1 MSQTSNES
9 RSDSRVTT
17 ISLNGH
23 RNAKQDQYE
32 AITRCLDDAIN
43 SLGAEQ
49 IFNHPAHNFKQSGN
63 KLKGGCPFHESKSG
77 SSFVVTISS
86 KLFWCEGCQSGG
98 GAADYRASLR
108 AGRWIKARGKD
119 FTYTA
124 KELAAEANI
133 PFPELEFSP
142 ESIAKAEKWE
152 RRRTVIAET
161 QNYCQEVLWSDRVE
175 ALEARQYLVS
185 ERGLT
190 EEEIKL
196 LPIGYYP
203 NAGEIKRH
211 LVSKGF
217 SDKDWKN
224 TGCVWHQ
231 MEGYITFL
239 WNDDSGRPLTIY
251 GRYFQ
256 KLPPDG
262 KPKTIALPGA
272 KTKQSPLFFDV
283 AFKAGHEELVSV
295 EGVLDAV
302 LLQAK
307 GDTRVCAYVAAS
319 CSNDQ
324 IATLKRRGIKKLTL
338 CGDPDHGGER
348 GTNSNVL
355 RLAQAGITSYVA
367 PTLPEGLDPDE
378 FLIKY
383 GMEGWQNHINSAEH
397 GFRWKAKRLL
407 EAGDVTCDKGKAEI
421 LENATAFCKAI
432 GNHPDLDP
440 FFWSVIRP
448 TLGMEPPEFQQG
460 LEKLWES
467 SPVEVA
473 EIEGDR
479 VEVGKR
485 ENSDHKPTRQEIK
498 SFCQEMYDALFA
510 PGAWIY
516 VAKQLYEWQDTHYE
530 PVDNAVIIKKIH
542 DYCDTYQ
549 ELQKAK
555 GKAEQGE
562 DEENY
567 IICYPYADPKYV
579 NKAFEWLKQKVGI
592 DPKLINPP
600 GLNCVDGVLQL
611 SYDPDSQKWIKSLVP
626 HDPSFYYLY
635 APQVSYEIPALLL
648 PDSCD
653 RLLSCLDAPER
664 DIFLKTIAASLD
676 LPTVRR
682 YRGREVKALLLHGTG
697 NNGKDTLRE
706 VTAMMFGYR
715 GMVGATLSDFQQYD
729 QGRKFPLQKL
739 DGANINWPSENA
751 DCMMIDR
758 IQSLKIAVTGDPL
771 AGEKKG
777 KDEYQFRPRCAHLF
791 NVNAL
796 PKLQGALEAI
806 ISRFC
811 ILGFKKTYKSNP
823 APGEL
828 QADPRFLYNPEFV
841 RIQLLPWYLHY
852 CLDALDRLMI
862 EGINYDV
869 TEQAWEDLREETD
882 HIYSFCKEV
891 GIGYKPN
898 GYLSAD
904 QVYACLRKWYI
915 ENGTL
920 EIEEFYD
927 GRKKDHW
934 SPNPAWG
941 DSLVKASNQIFRRL
955 LKLFPEARRE
965 RDSSGRNI
973 LVGIGWV
980 DPTPLDPHTP
990 ENVSEGYTSERLLNV
1005 SEDALKMVKAS
1016 EIKGSER
1023 AEDDSPICGENKNWI
1038 DQNLDAARK
1047 LADDWMRCND
1057 ASEVIKLTAPQ
1068 ENIKPRAWKLL
1079 TEEGKNWL
1087 RSLMCETG
1095 KESEISKNELPP
1107 SNHVQDVQNPL
1118 TMRFDA
1124 SSEDIQAS
1132 SEDVQN
1138 CIRELQN
1145 NATET
1150 IDIEQPDSTSVD
1162 EAEEVLTE
1170 EWEDEAN
1177 LNDMAKDLLDCSS
1190 IPMLCTL
1197 LNAWINYPKAKDEA
1211 CKRLSAQKQEQ
1222 IKEWEAE
1229 LDELKAS
1236 FKVGDRVF
1244 VNNKSHTD
1252 KLGPYSIERIQ
1263 GYSAKLECFA
1273 SLISITDLRRDE

>member
-1 MSQTSNES
+1 MSQTINES
-9 RSDSRVTT
+9 SSASKVKSIKGD
-17 ISLNGH
+17 GH

-119 FTYTA
+119 FTHTA

-133 PFPELEFSP
+133 PFPEREFSP

-217 SDKDWKN
+217 SDKDWRE

-239 WNDDSGRPLTIY
+239 WNDASGRPLTLY

-262 KPKTIALPGA
+262 KPKTLALPGA

-283 AFKAGHEELVSV
+283 ALKAGHKEIILV
-295 EGVLDAV
+295 EGVIDAIV
-302 LLQAK
+302 TQAK

-319 CSNDQ
+319 CSSDQ
-324 IATLKRRGIKKLTL
+324 IETLKRRGIAKLTL
-338 CGDPDHGGER
+338 CPDPDHGGER

-355 RLAQAGITSYVA
+355 RLTEAGITTYVA
-367 PTLPEGLDPDE
+367 PTLPDGLDPDE

-407 EAGDVTCDKGKAEI
+407 ESGDITCDKGKAEI
-421 LENATAFCKAI
+421 LQNATAFCKAI

-448 TLGMEPPEFQQG
+448 QLGMEPLELQQG

-473 EIEGDR
+473 DIDGDR
-479 VEVGKR
+479 VKVERRG
-485 ENSDHKPTRQEIK
+485 NSDHKPTRQEIK

-510 PGAWIY
+510 LGAWIY
-516 VAKQLYEWQDTHYE
+516 VFNQIYEWRGTHYE
-530 PVDNAVIIKKIH
+530 PIDNAVIMKQIH
-542 DYCDTYQ
+542 DYCDKYQ
-549 ELQKAK
+549 RIKKED
-555 GKAEQGE
+555 GE
-562 DEENY
+562 EY
-567 IICYPYADPKYV
+567 IIYPYADPKYV

-600 GLNCVDGVLQL
+600 GLNCVDGILQL
-611 SYDPDSQKWIKSLVP
+611 SYDPDSQKWIKNLVP

-635 APQVSYEIPALLL
+635 APQVSYEIPALMLS
-648 PDSCD
+648 DSCD

-664 DIFLKTIAASLD
+664 DIFLKTIAASFD

-682 YRGREVKALLLHGTG
+682 YKGRGVKALLLHGGG

-706 VTAMMFGYR
+706 VTSMMLGDR

-751 DCMMIDR
+751 DGMMIDK

-777 KDEYQFRPRCAHLF
+777 KDEYQFRPKCTHF
-791 NVNAL
+791 YNVNRL

-806 ISRFC
+806 SSRFA
-811 ILGFKKTYKSNP
+811 ILQFKKTYKSNP

-828 QADPRFLYNPEFV
+828 LADPRFLYDKEFIRTQV
-841 RIQLLPWYLHY
+841 LPWYLHY
-852 CLDALDRLMI
+852 SLDALDRLMI
-862 EGINYDV
+862 EGINYEV

-891 GIGYKPN
+891 GIVYKSN
-898 GYLSAD
+898 GYLSAPD
-904 QVYACLRKWYI
+904 VHACLREWYV

-920 EIEEFYD
+920 EIEEFND
-927 GRKKDHW
+927 GHKKDRW

-941 DSLVKASNQIFRRL
+941 DSLVKGVNQIFPRL

-980 DPTPLDPHTP
+980 DPTPPDPHTP
-990 ENVSEGYTSERLLNV
+990 ENVSFGYTSERLLNV
-1005 SEDALKMVKAS
+1005 SEDALKVVKAS
-1016 EIKGSER
+1016 EIKDSER
-1023 AEDDSPICGENKNWI
+1023 TEDDLPICRENKNCI
-1038 DQNLDAARK
+1038 DHTLEAARK
-1047 LADDWMRCND
+1047 LAEDWMRCND
-1057 ASEVIKLTAPQ
+1057 ASEVIKLTEQQ

-1079 TEEGKNWL
+1079 TEEEKKWL
-1087 RSLMCETG
+1087 RSLMSETG
-1095 KESEISKNELPP
+1095 KENEISKNELPP

-1118 TMRFDA
+1118 TMRLEA
-1124 SSEDIQAS
+1124 SSEDVQTS

-1138 CIRELQN
+1138 CIKLLQN

-1150 IDIEQPDSTSVD
+1150 IDIEQTEAPGVA

-1170 EWEDEAN
+1170 
-1177 LNDMAKDLLDCSS
+1177 
-1190 IPMLCTL
+1190 
-1197 LNAWINYPKAKDEA
+1197 
-1211 CKRLSAQKQEQ
+1211 
-1222 IKEWEAE
+1222 EWEAE

-1236 FKVGDRVF
+1236 FKVGDRVYWSKCPAHCEQLAPF
-1244 VNNKSHTD
+1244 EITGID
-1252 KLGPYSIERIQ
+1252 GDY
-1263 GYSAKLECFA
+1263 AKL
-1273 SLISITDLRRDE
+1273 DLFEKLVLLVELKK